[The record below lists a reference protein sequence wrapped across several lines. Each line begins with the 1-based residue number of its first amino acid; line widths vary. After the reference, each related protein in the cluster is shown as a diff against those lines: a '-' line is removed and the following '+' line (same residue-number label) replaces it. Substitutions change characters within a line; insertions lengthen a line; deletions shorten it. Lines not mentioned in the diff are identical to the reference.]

1 MSYRARAR
9 RVRMLFEGQWQE
21 WNSIHLKELER
32 LLPDIT
38 DENRKVL
45 KSFVQMRGAEGLPQ
59 RCWHLWK
66 SGVYRQTLLGEIG
79 LLFAAMLGK
88 V

>member
-1 MSYRARAR
+1 
-9 RVRMLFEGQWQE
+9 MLFEGQWQE
-21 WNSIHLKELER
+21 WKSIHLKELER
-32 LLPDIT
+32 LLLDTT

-45 KSFVQMRGAEGLPQ
+45 KSFMQMREAEGWMQ

-66 SGVYRQTLLGEIG
+66 GGVYRQTFLGEIG
-79 LLFAAMLGK
+79 LLFAAMFGK